1 MLWREAWLKHL
12 GESLEISNSLFGQLG
27 WSLPAPLRELTMD
40 FLPRKVLT
48 VALYL
53 ALSALPSLSDDA
65 RLQSTSNL
73 PPRKVIVGTSME
85 AFWVDYPG
93 LPQRLQQLGAIIDR
107 LAAES
112 LKKYGRRLDL
122 AVLPEVAVSGE
133 AGEDAFAHAFPLEG
147 AVKESFSRK
156 AREHQCYIV
165 VPMYLFEEGPQ
176 KQVSNVGVLFDRKGE
191 VVGIYRK
198 LHPAISDTGSME
210 GGITPGNEAPVF
222 ECDFGKLGVQ
232 ICFDIYFE
240 YGWRELARKGADLV
254 VWPSQTPQTA
264 QPAFRALQHRYYIVS
279 STWRNNA
286 SIFEPTGRIVSQLK
300 PPGQI
305 LVQELDLSY
314 AILPWS
320 SKLQKGEALRKRYG
334 DKVGFRYY
342 EDEDCGIFW
351 SNDPRVSIREMTRP
365 LGLVEME
372 DYMAR
377 TRELFRK
384 AGVPGQ

>member
-1 MLWREAWLKHL
+1 
-12 GESLEISNSLFGQLG
+12 
-27 WSLPAPLRELTMD
+27 MD
-40 FLPRKVLT
+40 FFAKAVLT
-48 VALYL
+48 VASCW
-53 ALSALPSLSDDA
+53 ALWPLLLLGDDI

-73 PPRKVIVGTSME
+73 PPRKAIVGTSME
-85 AFWVDYPG
+85 AFWVEYPG
-93 LPQRLQQLGAIIDR
+93 LPQRLDQLGAIIDKM
-107 LAAES
+107 AAES

-122 AVLPEVAVSGE
+122 AVLPEVAVNGE
-133 AGEDAFAHAFPLEG
+133 AGEDAFGHAFPLEG

-165 VPMYLFEEGPQ
+165 VPMYLLEERPQ

-198 LHPAISDTGSME
+198 LHPAVSDTTGSME
-210 GGITPGNEAPVF
+210 GGITAGKEAPVF
-222 ECDFGKLGVQ
+222 ECDFGKLGMQ
-232 ICFDIYFE
+232 ICFDIYFD

-300 PPGQI
+300 PPGNV

-320 SKLQKGEALRKRYG
+320 SKLQKGEALRKKYG

-351 SNDPRVSIREMTRP
+351 SNDPNVTIRQMIQP
-365 LGLVEME
+365 LGLVEMG
-372 DYMAR
+372 DYM
-377 TRELFRK
+377 TRVRGVFRK
-384 AGVPGQ
+384 AGLPSH

>member
-1 MLWREAWLKHL
+1 MVA
-12 GESLEISNSLFGQLG
+12 F
-27 WSLPAPLRELTMD
+27 LR
-40 FLPRKVLT
+40 VLL
-48 VALYL
+48 VALSIVLSSL
-53 ALSALPSLSDDA
+53 AIEGGPNKIE
-65 RLQSTSNL
+65 STSNN

-85 AFWVDYPG
+85 AFWVEYPG
-93 LPQRLQQLGAIIDR
+93 LPQRLNQLGAIVDR
-107 LAAES
+107 MAAES

-122 AVLPEVAVSGE
+122 AVLPEVAVNGE
-133 AGEDAFAHAFPLEG
+133 AGEDAFGHSFPLEG
-147 AVKESFSRK
+147 PVKETFSRK

-165 VPMYLFEEGPQ
+165 APMYLLEERPQ

-191 VVGIYRK
+191 VAGIYRK
-198 LHPAISDTGSME
+198 LHPAVSDTTGSME
-210 GGITPGNEAPVF
+210 GGITAGKEAPVF
-222 ECDFGKLGVQ
+222 ECDFGKLGMQ
-232 ICFDIYFE
+232 ICFDIYFD

-300 PPGQI
+300 PPGNV

-320 SKLQKGEALRKRYG
+320 SKLQKGEALRKQYG

-351 SNDPRVSIREMTRP
+351 SNDPNVTIRQMIQS

-372 DYMAR
+372 DYM
-377 TRELFRK
+377 TRVRGVFRK
-384 AGVPGQ
+384 AGLPSR

>member
-1 MLWREAWLKHL
+1 MLMVLLFKAIFVAASMALFPLAAKAEA
-12 GESLEISNSLFGQLG
+12 E
-27 WSLPAPLRELTMD
+27 R
-40 FLPRKVLT
+40 
-48 VALYL
+48 L
-53 ALSALPSLSDDA
+53 A
-65 RLQSTSNL
+65 STSNL
-73 PPRKVIVGTSME
+73 PPRKVVIGTSME

-93 LPQRLQQLGAIIDR
+93 LQQRLNHLGAIVDR
-107 LAAES
+107 MAADS
-112 LKKYGRRLDL
+112 MKKYGRRLDL
-122 AVLPEVAVSGE
+122 AVLPEVAVNGE
-133 AGEDAFAHAFPLEG
+133 AGEDAFGHSFPLEG
-147 AVKESFSRK
+147 PVKEAFSKK

-165 VPMYLFEEGPQ
+165 APMYLLEERPQ
-176 KQVSNVGVLFDRKGE
+176 KQVSNVGILFDRQGE

-198 LHPAISDTGSME
+198 LHPAVSDITGSME
-210 GGITPGNEAPVF
+210 GGITPGKEAPVF
-222 ECDFGKLGVQ
+222 ECDFGKLGMQ
-232 ICFDIYFE
+232 ICFDIYFD

-264 QPAFRALQHRYYIVS
+264 QPAFRALQHRYYVVS

-320 SKLQKGEALRKRYG
+320 SKLQKGEGLRKKYG

-351 SNDPRVSIREMTRP
+351 SNDPNVTIRQMILP
-365 LGLVEME
+365 LGLVEMG
-372 DYMAR
+372 DYM
-377 TRELFRK
+377 TRVRDVFRK
-384 AGVPGQ
+384 AGMPSH

>member
-1 MLWREAWLKHL
+1 MNFFART
-12 GESLEISNSLFGQLG
+12 G
-27 WSLPAPLRELTMD
+27 
-40 FLPRKVLT
+40 LT
-48 VALYL
+48 VALCL
-53 ALSALPSLSDDA
+53 VLSALPGLGDDI
-65 RLQSTSNL
+65 RQQSTSNL

-85 AFWVDYPG
+85 AFWVEYPG
-93 LPQRLQQLGAIIDR
+93 LQQRLEHLGTIIDKM
-107 LAAES
+107 AAES

-122 AVLPEVAVSGE
+122 AVLPEVAVNGE

-147 AVKESFSRK
+147 AVKQSFSRK

-165 VPMYLFEEGPQ
+165 VPMYLLEERPQ
-176 KQVSNVGVLFDRKGE
+176 KQVSNVGVLFDRRGE

-198 LHPAISDTGSME
+198 LHPAVSDRTGSME
-210 GGITPGNEAPVF
+210 GGTTPGKETPVF
-222 ECDFGKLGVQ
+222 ECDFGKLGMQ
-232 ICFDIYFE
+232 ICFDIYFD

-264 QPAFRALQHRYYIVS
+264 QPAFRALKHRYYVVS

-286 SIFEPTGRIVSQLK
+286 SIFEPTGRIISQVK

-320 SKLQKGEALRKRYG
+320 SKLQKGEALRKKYA

-342 EDEDCGIFW
+342 EDEDCGLFW
-351 SNDPRVSIREMTRP
+351 SNDPKVTIRQMIQSI
-365 LGLVEME
+365 GLVEME
-372 DYMAR
+372 DQMKQVR
-377 TRELFRK
+377 GLFHR
-384 AGVPGQ
+384 AGVPSH